1 MTGTSV
7 SGREE
12 RVVRKHRW
20 AMVAILVVSTCG
32 CSGASE
38 EPERGGETQSAA
50 RTVAYLSDAEQDAL
64 VRQVQPIVPGL
75 VIASD
80 RVAEAMRSTCI
91 AILDKVPHVE
101 LMAGNHLV
109 AGLQTDLNE
118 AQIVELI
125 RLATAQEWCRR

>member
-1 MTGTSV
+1 M
-7 SGREE
+7 
-12 RVVRKHRW
+12 RKRLW
-20 AMVAILVVSTCG
+20 GVAAILAATTCG

-50 RTVAYLSDAEQDAL
+50 RTVAYPSDAEQDAL

-91 AILDKVPHVE
+91 AILDEVPHVDR
-101 LMAGNHLV
+101 MAASHLT

-118 AQIVELI
+118 AQIVELM